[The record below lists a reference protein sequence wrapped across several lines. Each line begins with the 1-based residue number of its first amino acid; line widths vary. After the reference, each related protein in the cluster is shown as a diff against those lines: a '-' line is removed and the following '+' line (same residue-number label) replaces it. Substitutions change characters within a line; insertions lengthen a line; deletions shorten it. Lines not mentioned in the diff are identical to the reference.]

1 MDGEIT
7 KDQVVD
13 VLRTIYD
20 PEIPVNIWDLGL
32 IYELEQANHAVQIKM
47 TLTAMGCP
55 IGPMIA
61 GEIEN
66 RLQAIGVET
75 VKVDFVWSPPWTPE
89 RLSPDGREQLQMMG
103 YPV

>member
-1 MDGEIT
+1 MDGEVT
-7 KDQVVD
+7 REQVID

-32 IYELEQANHAVQIKM
+32 IYELAHSGGKVQIKM

-61 GEIEN
+61 AEIEN
-66 RLQAIGVET
+66 KLAAIGVENVT
-75 VKVDFVWSPPWTPE
+75 VDFVWTPPWTPE
-89 RLSPDGREQLQMMG
+89 RLTPDGREQLQMMG

>member
-1 MDGEIT
+1 MDNAIT
-7 KDQVVD
+7 KEQVID

-32 IYELEQANHAVQIKM
+32 IYDLAHHDHDVRIKM

-55 IGPMIA
+55 VGPAIA

-66 RLQAIGVET
+66 RLQAIGAET

-89 RLSPDGREQLQMMG
+89 RLTGDGREALQMMG

>member
-1 MDGEIT
+1 MAEALSQDE
-7 KDQVVD
+7 VVRI
-13 VLRTIYD
+13 LQTIYD

-32 IYELEQANHAVQIKM
+32 IYDLQQADGGVQIKM

-55 IGPMIA
+55 IGPAIA
-61 GEIEN
+61 AEVEN
-66 RLQAIGVET
+66 KLQAVGVET

-89 RLSPDGREQLQMMG
+89 RLTADGREQLQMMG